1 MQTENFI
8 KSSHASSEEDKSNSF
23 EKDGSSEEDESSY
36 EFNSQSSE
44 WKVLLFHQEKTVS
57 QPAWEKDIC
66 TLDEFVEA
74 YSHLAGLDFETVCNN
89 IEE

>member
-1 MQTENFI
+1 MEEAI
-8 KSSHASSEEDKSNSF
+8 SLEEDKSHSS
-23 EKDGSSEEDESSY
+23 EKYGSSEENESSH
-36 EFNSQSSE
+36 EVNHQSSE

-57 QPAWEKDIC
+57 QPACGKDIC
-66 TLDEFVEA
+66 TLDEFVKA